1 MKFNEMTHT
10 LSLIV
15 LAITAVYMLI
25 YSGLTG
31 ILLTSAVAL
40 ITAAFIDQFELVIG
54 VAVLFAV
61 VYTLF
66 LKKYVRKLEG
76 FQGNQDII
84 NRVSAMQ
91 SNYKPASQSLR
102 SSKKEPAGV
111 YDPAIEGFEDVQP
124 MMEKEGASQESSS
137 ASTMNTTN
145 QVAHDMA
152 AEVTSAV
159 NGASDKQIE
168 KEDFESATNT
178 LFKEGKLPSEH
189 AEGPKLDPAETLKKT
204 MKSFDPKTIA
214 SMSADTKELLKTQ
227 EGLMNMLTQMR
238 PIMADG
244 KELLSTFS
252 GMFGGNMGGGSGM
265 PFKL

>member
-31 ILLTSAVAL
+31 ILLTSAIAL

-66 LKKYVRKLEG
+66 LKKYVHKLEG

-84 NRVSAMQ
+84 DRVSAMQ

-102 SSKKEPAGV
+102 SKKEPAGV

-124 MMEKEGASQESSS
+124 TVEKEGASQESSS
-137 ASTMNTTN
+137 ASTMNTAN
-145 QVAHDMA
+145 QVATDMA

-159 NGASDKQIE
+159 HGASDKQIE

-189 AEGPKLDPAETLKKT
+189 ADGPKLDPAETLKKT

-214 SMSADTKELLKTQ
+214 SMSTDTKELLKTQ

-252 GMFGGNMGGGSGM
+252 GMFGGNTVGGSGM

>member
-1 MKFNEMTHT
+1 MKFTEMSHT
-10 LSLIV
+10 LSWVVIV
-15 LAITAVYMLI
+15 ITAIYMLI

-31 ILLTSAVAL
+31 ILLTSAIAL
-40 ITAAFIDQFELVIG
+40 LTAAFVEQTEIVVGVTVI
-54 VAVLFAV
+54 FAV

-76 FQGNQDII
+76 FQGQQEIVD
-84 NRVSAMQ
+84 RVSAMQ
-91 SNYKPASQSLR
+91 SQYKQVPQSIR
-102 SSKKEPAGV
+102 SAKREPAGV

-124 MMEKEGASQESSS
+124 NMEKEGASQESSA
-137 ASTMNTTN
+137 ASSHTAN
-145 QVAHDMA
+145 QVDQGAVDA
-152 AEVTSAV
+152 VTSAMH
-159 NGASDKQIE
+159 KQIE

-204 MKSFDPKTIA
+204 MKSFDPKTIS

-244 KELLSTFS
+244 KELLQTFS
-252 GMFGGNMGGGSGM
+252 GMFGGLGNVSGGSGM
-265 PFKL
+265 PFKLGA

>member
-1 MKFNEMTHT
+1 MKFNEMSYT

-15 LAITAVYMLI
+15 IAVTAVYMLL

-40 ITAAFIDQFELVIG
+40 LTAAFIEQFEVVIG
-54 VAVLFAV
+54 ITVLFAV

-66 LKKYVRKLEG
+66 LKKYVRRLEG
-76 FQGNQDII
+76 FQGNQDIVD
-84 NRVSAMQ
+84 RVAAMQ
-91 SNYKPASQSLR
+91 SGYKPAAQSLR
-102 SSKKEPAGV
+102 STRKEPAGV
-111 YDPAIEGFEDVQP
+111 YDPSIEGFEDVQP
-124 MMEKEGASQESSS
+124 DTEKEGASQKSSS
-137 ASTMNTTN
+137 AATAHTVN
-145 QVAHDMA
+145 QVDHES
-152 AEVTSAV
+152 AEQVTSAV
-159 NGASDKQIE
+159 NGAVKAE
-168 KEDFESATNT
+168 KEEFESATNS

-204 MKSFDPKTIA
+204 MKSFDPKTIS

-244 KELLSTFS
+244 KELLQTFS
-252 GMFGGNMGGGSGM
+252 GMFGGTGNVSGGSGM